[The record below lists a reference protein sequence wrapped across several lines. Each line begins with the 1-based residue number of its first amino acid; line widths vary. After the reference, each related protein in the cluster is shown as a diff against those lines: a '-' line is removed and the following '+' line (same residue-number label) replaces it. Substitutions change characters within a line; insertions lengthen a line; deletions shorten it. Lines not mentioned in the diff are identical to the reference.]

1 MWLLILILFSGPE
14 IVNRVE
20 ILKILHRKQE
30 CFSEVDR
37 ALNVGL
43 PQHSSISCIKLS
55 GVSSVERQ

>member
-20 ILKILHRKQE
+20 ILKILHGKQE